1 MYNLYNILYYS
12 VSYYGTSKV
21 NKKKNI
27 ELFKLLLLEY

>member
-12 VSYYGTSKV
+12 ISYGISKV